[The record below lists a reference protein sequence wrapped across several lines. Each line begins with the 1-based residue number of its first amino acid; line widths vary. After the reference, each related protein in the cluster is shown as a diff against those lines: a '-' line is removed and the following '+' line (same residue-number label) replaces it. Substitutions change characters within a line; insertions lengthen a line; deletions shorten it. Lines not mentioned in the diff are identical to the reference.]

1 MWLFL
6 IFVAVPIIE
15 IGLFIQVGGF
25 LGLWPTLAIVILTAL
40 VGTTLMR
47 AQGMAALKKLQT
59 NIESG
64 GNPADP
70 IANGAFILI
79 AGLLLLT
86 PGFFTDT
93 LGLLLLVPPVRQAL
107 IRNVAAKLK
116 LALRLTRQA
125 LRAKHNMRPMPFW
138 TEILK
143 WLKTTSTASPE
154 ILAGPAQ
161 RSERSDCSPC
171 TEVITP
177 LPVFIN
183 SSGIRPNGRRK

>member
-93 LGLLLLVPPVRQAL
+93 VGLLLLVPPVRQAL
-107 IRNVAAKLK
+107 IRNVAARLK
-116 LALRLTRQA
+116 
-125 LRAKHNMRPMPFW
+125 
-138 TEILK
+138 
-143 WLKTTSTASPE
+143 
-154 ILAGPAQ
+154 AGA
-161 RSERSDCSPC
+161 
-171 TEVITP
+171 TVY
-177 LPVFIN
+177 
-183 SSGIRPNGRRK
+183 SSGYQSQTKYASDTVLDGDFEVVEDNVNGKPGNSGWTRPEE

>member
-93 LGLLLLVPPVRQAL
+93 LGLLLLIPPVRQVL
-107 IRNVAAKLK
+107 IRNVAARLK
-116 LALRLTRQA
+116 SGATVYASGFKGGTQYASDAVVEGEFEVAEDNVNGKPGNSGWTR
-125 LRAKHNMRPMPFW
+125 PD
-138 TEILK
+138 E
-143 WLKTTSTASPE
+143 
-154 ILAGPAQ
+154 
-161 RSERSDCSPC
+161 
-171 TEVITP
+171 
-177 LPVFIN
+177 
-183 SSGIRPNGRRK
+183 

>member
-64 GNPADP
+64 ENPADP

-116 LALRLTRQA
+116 ASATTYA
-125 LRAKHNMRPMPFW
+125 TGF
-138 TEILK
+138 ES
-143 WLKTTSTASPE
+143 KTTYASDTVLDGDFEVVEDNVNGKPGNSGWTRPE
-154 ILAGPAQ
+154 
-161 RSERSDCSPC
+161 E
-171 TEVITP
+171 
-177 LPVFIN
+177 
-183 SSGIRPNGRRK
+183 

>member
-116 LALRLTRQA
+116 ASATTYATGFESKTQYASDAVLDGDFEVVEDNVNGKPGNSGWTR
-125 LRAKHNMRPMPFW
+125 
-138 TEILK
+138 
-143 WLKTTSTASPE
+143 PE
-154 ILAGPAQ
+154 
-161 RSERSDCSPC
+161 E
-171 TEVITP
+171 
-177 LPVFIN
+177 
-183 SSGIRPNGRRK
+183 